1 MIKVVFIKQKIRPTL
16 RGKEILH

>member
-16 RGKEILH
+16 HGKEILF